1 MRDLRR
7 TGMWF
12 VLLLLFA
19 AALTMVAAPMWLIQP
34 FRGQTPRAMQIGY
47 VLRYWSPL
55 VTLIVSV
62 FAAAI
67 VVFLWSGTR
76 RLWRKTALVLV
87 LLLTV
92 ASAWL
97 ARQNHFEWM
106 FRPLPNAGY
115 VRAGDTDFVLDEDKV
130 IAIEVNGEAAAYPVR
145 QMAYHH
151 VVQDEVGGVPIAATY

>member
-19 AALTMVAAPMWLIQP
+19 AGLTMVAAPMWLIQP

-97 ARQNHFEWM
+97 SRQNHFEWM
-106 FRPLPNAGY
+106 FRPLPNAEY

-151 VVQDEVGGVPIAATY
+151 VVQDEVGGVPVAATY

>member
-19 AALTMVAAPMWLIQP
+19 AGLTMVAAPMWLIQP
-34 FRGQTPRAMQIGY
+34 FRGQTPRAMRIGY
-47 VLRYWSPL
+47 ALRHWSPL

-62 FAAAI
+62 LAAAI
-67 VVFLWSGTR
+67 VVSLWSGTT

-106 FRPLPNAGY
+106 FRPLSNAEY
-115 VRAGDTDFVLDEDKV
+115 VRPGDTDFVPDEDKV
-130 IAIEVNGEAAAYPVR
+130 IAIEINGEAAAYPVR

-151 VVQDEVGGVPIAATY
+151 VVQDEVGGVPVAATY